1 VGRSNKARIVTGVTK
16 RKTSAAISSSSPLG
30 LMALHLLAQ
39 SRKSGRNGVVF
50 LAENETRAERLG
62 AIIHALESSCN
73 VLVFPRLNTLPFD
86 QLEPSHE
93 IAGRRSSVLRRLARP
108 EKPILLLSTAEAVM
122 ERLPMPANWSRAT
135 LRLKVGGAFSE
146 PDLRTRLK
154 PLGYDVDDEADYPG
168 GALFHGQTFEIFPAG
183 ALGPF
188 RIEHSVREIRRIVA
202 VDPVEQNVL
211 FETKELLL
219 DPMSERLGF
228 GSRRGQRATFFD
240 YCKRAKWIADA
251 GVPTHADIWLSTI
264 EDAAGRVDRERE
276 YLGRRE
282 WKQATKRIKVLP
294 QKAASIP
301 HRISRRSPHPGRRF
315 VHSSMRRDGSVR
327 EWFSS
332 RRMKTTSV

>member
-1 VGRSNKARIVTGVTK
+1 
-16 RKTSAAISSSSPLG
+16 
-30 LMALHLLAQ
+30 MALHLLAQ

-135 LRLKVGGAFSE
+135 LRLKVGDAFSE

-154 PLGYDVDDEADYPG
+154 ALGYDVDDEADYPG
-168 GALFHGQTFEIFPAG
+168 GALFHGRTFEIFPAG

-188 RIEHSVREIRRIVA
+188 RIEHSGREIRRIVA

-219 DPMSERLGF
+219 DPMSERLAF
-228 GSRRGQRATFFD
+228 GSRRGQRSTLFD

-264 EDAAGRVDRERE
+264 EDAAGRADRERE

-282 WKQATKRIKVLP
+282 WKQAIKSIKGLP
-294 QKAASIP
+294 QKAAFCHTPDFSKITATQKAV
-301 HRISRRSPHPGRRF
+301 RAIVEQTRR
-315 VHSSMRRDGSVR
+315 
-327 EWFSS
+327 
-332 RRMKTTSV
+332 